1 MHVTP
6 KPKEEDNLPGA
17 ALVGNMWNY
26 ALSVF
31 YPTRALKEMGLY
43 TPERIGVHPPQPER
57 PGLGAHFSRLYP
69 FPVLL
74 ENRPEQYELVEEFD
88 RISREYERFTQ
99 PFSAPIF
106 EETLKEMRAYI
117 RPDWRMLD
125 TSCGAGTEATELAV
139 LVPQGEVVGADLA
152 AEMVQTTF
160 ESARRSGIGNMAF
173 FQADVAAMPAEFAG
187 MFDATFCSL
196 AFHHYPN
203 PKGAVEEMFR
213 VLRPG
218 GYAFIADPGPDW
230 YKRISE
236 WIADWADPGWIGF
249 HNGDEFRARFEA
261 AGFRHF
267 YWEELLPG
275 IGLVI
280 AQK

>member
-1 MHVTP
+1 MHGTSSTNQ
-6 KPKEEDNLPGA
+6 EDRISGA
-17 ALVGNMWNY
+17 ALVGNMWQY

-31 YPTRALKEMGLY
+31 YPARALKEMGLY
-43 TPERIGVHPPQPER
+43 TPTRIGVRPPQPQR
-57 PGLGAHFSRLYP
+57 AGLGPHFSRHYP

-74 ENRPEQYELVEEFD
+74 EDRPEQYELVEEFD
-88 RISREYERFTQ
+88 RISHDYERFTQ
-99 PFSAPIF
+99 PFSGPIF
-106 EETLKEMRAYI
+106 EETLGVMRDYL
-117 RPDWRMLD
+117 RLDWRILD

-139 LVPQGEVVGADLA
+139 HVPQGEVVGADLA

-173 FQADVAAMPAEFAG
+173 FQADVAHMPDEFSG

-196 AFHHYPN
+196 AFHHYPD
-203 PKGAVEEMFR
+203 PKGSVEEMYR

-236 WIADWADPGWIGF
+236 WIAEWADPGWIGF
-249 HNGDEFRARFEA
+249 HNGDEFRARCEA
-261 AGFRHF
+261 AGFRHY